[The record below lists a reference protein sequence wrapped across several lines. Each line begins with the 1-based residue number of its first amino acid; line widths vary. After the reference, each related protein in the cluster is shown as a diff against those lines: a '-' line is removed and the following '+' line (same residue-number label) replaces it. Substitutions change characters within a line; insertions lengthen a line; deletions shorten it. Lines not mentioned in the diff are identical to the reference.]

1 MQPLLL
7 PAHLI
12 CSRSY
17 SIGLVPLV
25 LSLHYL
31 TLLPPDLFLPEL
43 LLLQEPPDLFAP
55 GWWWYWYAP
64 LLLLRMSLSSP
75 LPLLLFCICR
85 PSLSP
90 ASWFPCTAPPSPLG
104 LCLHLHSP
112 ALPWF
117 VFAFAG
123 LPSHWPPGSR
133 RWCCHATTAV
143 VVVAAAVA
151 VAATARMCAL
161 RLAASGSCVS
171 TLCSPALLFV
181 VPHHHL
187 PVIA

>member
-12 CSRSY
+12 RSRSY

-25 LSLHYL
+25 LSLRYL
-31 TLLPPDLFLPEL
+31 TLLPPDLFPPEL
-43 LLLQEPPDLFAP
+43 LLLQELPNSFTP
-55 GWWWYWYAP
+55 GWWWYWYA
-64 LLLLRMSLSSP
+64 LLLLLQMSSSSLLP
-75 LPLLLFCICR
+75 LPLFCICW
-85 PSLSP
+85 PSLLP

-104 LCLHLHSP
+104 LHSHLHSP

-117 VFAFAG
+117 AFAFAG
-123 LPSHWPPGSR
+123 LPSHWPPGS
-133 RWCCHATTAV
+133 
-143 VVVAAAVA
+143 
-151 VAATARMCAL
+151 CAS
-161 RLAASGSCVS
+161 A
-171 TLCSPALLFV
+171 LCSPTLLFV